1 MSKPAAP
8 HERRRTRGEI
18 DRNYFIGDVLI
29 KTGVAIIAA
38 LAAIIAY
45 TQHGFRVA
53 FEDRLYDYLAVISVF
68 TAIGAVS
75 FFYGQHLRRVATHW
89 DFE

>member
-1 MSKPAAP
+1 MSKAAQ
-8 HERRRTRGEI
+8 HDRRRTRAEI
-18 DRNYFIGDVLI
+18 DRNYFFGDVMI
-29 KTGVAIIAA
+29 KTGVAVIAA

-53 FEDRLYDYLAVISVF
+53 FEDRLYDYLTVISVF
-68 TAIGAVS
+68 AAIGVAA
-75 FFYGQHLRRVATHW
+75 FFYGQHLRKTATHW